1 MSEMS
6 NRRALIIIDMQND
19 FIDSQGF
26 LGKTGDQLGFKRE
39 LLVSVV
45 PSVERLLKNARNF
58 KVPVIHI
65 YTAWNADHSD
75 RAVPMLIPEAREAK
89 FLIEG
94 SWGAEIVKGLTPTE
108 GEHRILKKSYG
119 AFFQTPL
126 DRLLRNLQVKT
137 LIICGIMT
145 NVCVETTIR
154 EAVALGYEVIL
165 VGDATATVNEEWHR
179 FALKTIELFF
189 GKVTSTDEIIKEM
202 ALQ

>member
-1 MSEMS
+1 MSEVS

-19 FIDSQGF
+19 FIDSKGF
-26 LGKTGDQLGFKRE
+26 LAKTGEQLGFKRD
-39 LLVSVV
+39 LLASVV
-45 PSVERLLKNARNF
+45 PFVARLLSQARQL
-58 KVPVIHI
+58 KIPIVHI

-94 SWGAEIVKGLTPTE
+94 SWGAEIVKELTPIE
-108 GEHRILKKSYG
+108 GEHKILKKSYG

-126 DRLLRNLQVKT
+126 DRLLRNLQIRTV
-137 LIICGIMT
+137 IICGIMT

-165 VGDATATVNEEWHR
+165 SSDATATVNEEWHQ
-179 FALKTIELFF
+179 FSLKTIELFF
-189 GKVTSTDEIIKEM
+189 GKVTSTDAIIKEM
-202 ALQ
+202 ALR